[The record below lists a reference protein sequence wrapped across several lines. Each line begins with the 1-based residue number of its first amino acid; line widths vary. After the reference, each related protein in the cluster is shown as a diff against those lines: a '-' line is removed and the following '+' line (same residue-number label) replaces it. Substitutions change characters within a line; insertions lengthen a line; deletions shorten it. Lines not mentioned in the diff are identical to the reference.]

1 MTDPDFQKNF
11 YINYH
16 QWLDNETE
24 AKDNGNHKNFKDGA
38 RHILYDLL
46 NRDLSDFNPSAT
58 APKTDGAKLMEDATA
73 HPLAQL
79 MKTHL
84 KGNIFDPFKTDIV
97 STLFVYQHYQST
109 NNLKNTNLNKVA
121 ECLEWIGAEKYE
133 QVPLYSAKDGKVGRT
148 NLWVVRNHEVYR
160 SMSKQ
165 DLARAYQ
172 KQTSERIQTPWND
185 PFKKEDPLF

>member
-1 MTDPDFQKNF
+1 MIYSNNIDAIAVPKNSKRYCVFYNDRPRLPEEF

-109 NNLKNTNLNKVA
+109 NNLKIPT
-121 ECLEWIGAEKYE
+121 
-133 QVPLYSAKDGKVGRT
+133 
-148 NLWVVRNHEVYR
+148 
-160 SMSKQ
+160 
-165 DLARAYQ
+165 
-172 KQTSERIQTPWND
+172 
-185 PFKKEDPLF
+185 

>member
-1 MTDPDFQKNF
+1 
-11 YINYH
+11 
-16 QWLDNETE
+16 
-24 AKDNGNHKNFKDGA
+24 
-38 RHILYDLL
+38 
-46 NRDLSDFNPSAT
+46 
-58 APKTDGAKLMEDATA
+58 MEDATA

-109 NNLKNTNLNKVA
+109 NNLKNTNLKKVA

-148 NLWVVRNHEVYR
+148 NLWVVRNHVVYR

-172 KQTSERIQTPWND
+172 KQTSERIQTPWFFPATQWWIELLD
-185 PFKKEDPLF
+185 RRGIYKRLGVYLCGTFYDRSRKKRICTALRV

>member
-1 MTDPDFQKNF
+1 
-11 YINYH
+11 
-16 QWLDNETE
+16 
-24 AKDNGNHKNFKDGA
+24 
-38 RHILYDLL
+38 
-46 NRDLSDFNPSAT
+46 
-58 APKTDGAKLMEDATA
+58 MEDATA

-172 KQTSERIQTPWND
+172 TQTPRG
-185 PFKKEDPLF
+185 FSLGMTHLKETHYSNETEISNSKRQIPTKHSQR